1 MGLFGSI
8 LDAWRYRLGARTGG
22 SQPSNQGSIPCSA
35 TRLTGFPKIAGVKT
49 GWNSLSRLLD
59 QGFIDDGLI
68 THASFSRFSACP
80 SDDLRM
86 QSN

>member
-1 MGLFGSI
+1 
-8 LDAWRYRLGARTGG
+8 
-22 SQPSNQGSIPCSA
+22 
-35 TRLTGFPKIAGVKT
+35 VKT

-68 THASFSRFSACP
+68 THTSFPCFSACP